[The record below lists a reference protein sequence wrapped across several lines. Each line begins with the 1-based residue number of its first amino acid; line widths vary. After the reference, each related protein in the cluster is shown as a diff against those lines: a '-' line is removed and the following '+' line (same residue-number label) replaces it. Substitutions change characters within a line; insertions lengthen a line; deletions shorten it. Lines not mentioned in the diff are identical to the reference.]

1 MDTTTSQLLS
11 SALQDLARG
20 LKKLRCVVDRQCAV
34 PKSPQIPVSGDKKS
48 PSEMKSELLLPISE
62 IKQENEIAV
71 SQNGTKI
78 PETGESYEIRGHE
91 PKDWLFHE
99 DNPWNS
105 FHATCTFL
113 FNKTLRGDRF
123 KNQWEEDKTCLKGW
137 KKISAEHLHEYY
149 IDAYRYHDDCAT
161 MVQFAPNKWDFES
174 DWGIADIPKEKW
186 ERRRCL
192 WEGDTSER
200 CFRKWL
206 GSVHSSLPALNLP
219 SVK

>member
-78 PETGESYEIRGHE
+78 PENCETLGHE

-113 FNKTLRGDRF
+113 FGKSLRGDRF

-137 KKISAEHLHEYY
+137 KKISAEHLHEIYNL
-149 IDAYRYHDDCAT
+149 AYRYHDDCAT
-161 MVQFAPNKWDFES
+161 MVEFAPSKDGLES
-174 DWGIADIPKEKW
+174 DWNVDIPDEKW

-206 GSVHSSLPALNLP
+206 VSVHSSLPALNLP

>member
-161 MVQFAPNKWDFES
+161 MVEFAPNKWDLES
-174 DWGIADIPKEKW
+174 DRGTNIPDEKW

-200 CFRKWL
+200 VFRKWL
-206 GSVHSSLPALNLP
+206 VSVHSSLPALNLP

>member
-34 PKSPQIPVSGDKKS
+34 PKSPQIPVSGDKNGPTIPVLGK
-48 PSEMKSELLLPISE
+48 SE
-62 IKQENEIAV
+62 IKTSSV
-71 SQNGTKI
+71 SISNGKIPENGTKI
-78 PETGESYEIRGHE
+78 PETGESCGIRGHE

-113 FNKTLRGDRF
+113 FGKSLRGDRF

-137 KKISAEHLHEYY
+137 KKISAEHLHEIYNL
-149 IDAYRYHDDCAT
+149 AYRYHDDCAT
-161 MVQFAPNKWDFES
+161 MVEFAPSKDGLES
-174 DWGIADIPKEKW
+174 DWNVSIPDEKW

-200 CFRKWL
+200 VFRKWL
-206 GSVHSSLPALNLP
+206 VSVHSSLPALNLP